1 MTQGGE
7 GGSNCCLSHF
17 PTRRDTISER
27 NSLFERGTAITT
39 NREYRPPIATNPL
52 FSPPLSTVLHDILSR
67 GSSRGSFDTNPPR
80 FRETRYSFSTFPIT
94 PFPIHKSHHRRNFR
108 SRLGFSKPTPFY
120 RIEEKSGKI
129 VDRGLFENT
138 ETRREDTRGDTSEAD
153 RRPSAVYQI
162 SAVNPVTSN
171 PGARRRRIVKRKG
184 GEREEDRGRSA
195 RIERE
200 REALIAGRVMMEAQG

>member
-1 MTQGGE
+1 MLPLSF
-7 GGSNCCLSHF
+7 SNAARYHF
-17 PTRRDTISER
+17 RTELFIRTRNGDHDKSRISSTHRHE
-27 NSLFERGTAITT
+27 S
-39 NREYRPPIATNPL
+39 PI
-52 FSPPLSTVLHDILSR
+52 SPPLSTVLHDILSR

-80 FRETRYSFSTFPIT
+80 FREKRYSFSTFPIT